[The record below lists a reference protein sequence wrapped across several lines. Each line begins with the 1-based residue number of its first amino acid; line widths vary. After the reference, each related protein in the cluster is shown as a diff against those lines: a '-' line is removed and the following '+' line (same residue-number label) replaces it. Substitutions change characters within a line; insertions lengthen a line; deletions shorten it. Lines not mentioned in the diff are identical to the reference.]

1 MSREISFVLDAATA
15 EKLSLFGGLLEKDA
29 STMLREALQDYFAKE
44 EKRLL
49 EKKLAEKDP
58 MTDLGFD
65 EFWDGVDL

>member
-1 MSREISFVLDAATA
+1 MNGEISFVLDAATA
-15 EKLSLFGGLLEKDA
+15 EKLSVFGGLLEKDA

>member
-1 MSREISFVLDAATA
+1 VNGEISFVLDAATA
-15 EKLSLFGGLLEKDA
+15 EKLSVFGELLEKDA

>member
-1 MSREISFVLDAATA
+1 MSGEILFVLDAATA

-29 STMLREALQDYFAKE
+29 STMLREALQDYFIKE

>member
-1 MSREISFVLDAATA
+1 VSREISFVLDAATA

>member
-15 EKLSLFGGLLEKDA
+15 EKLSLFGELLEKDA

>member
-1 MSREISFVLDAATA
+1 MNGEISFVLDAATA
-15 EKLSLFGGLLEKDA
+15 EKLSVFGELLEKDA

>member
-1 MSREISFVLDAATA
+1 VSGEISFVLDAATA
-15 EKLSLFGGLLEKDA
+15 EKLSLFGELLEKDA